1 MQLKTAR
8 KSMANLVGENRTLKF
23 VALGATTI
31 AVLLTF
37 KVVTMHERLVIQPPH
52 LTKKAIVAFDHAS
65 TEYFEPM
72 ALYIV
77 STISSVVPESVDFV
91 SNSME
96 QFFDPEVWVS
106 LKPQLLAVKSNP
118 KYNGINAMS
127 YFQPTNDIIY
137 EPSTKKF
144 YVSGKLTSSA
154 YSKGAVQN
162 IGSVQATYEL
172 KMYMKNGLP
181 RVSYFKAY
189 TGEPM
194 TEAWV
199 RSHKDLAEKR
209 QENTK
214 QVIPDARESEI
225 TRDSISQPAPSQPNQ
240 PNKVIEEQNAPMPEQ
255 PAASPAGLQAVPQL
269 IDGVEPPAGKEDVLP

>member
-127 YFQPTNDIIY
+127 YFQPANDIIY

-255 PAASPAGLQAVPQL
+255 PAASPAGLQAAPQL